1 MYLYKY
7 IFNYMH
13 LYLNIIYIYIYYIL
27 CIYFIFYIYCIN
39 TYFVYK
45 HCKWLYILNSF
56 IKRLVLH
63 LHNVTNICSHI
74 NIKTTIHTTNRLQ
87 LPQHKQV
94 RKMKLTYKYIILHR
108 HTRLHLYS

>member
-1 MYLYKY
+1 MYTY
-7 IFNYMH
+7 IF
-13 LYLNIIYIYIYYIL
+13 YIL

-74 NIKTTIHTTNRLQ
+74 NIKKNHTHDQSFAVTTAQTSAQDGTHI
-87 LPQHKQV
+87 
-94 RKMKLTYKYIILHR
+94 
-108 HTRLHLYS
+108 